1 MKKNPV
7 VLLPGLLEDADG
19 FAHQLAGLANVADVV
34 VADLTR
40 SDSMQGLARDALA
53 QAPAGPFAVIAHSM
67 GGYVAF
73 EILRQAPER
82 VSALALLNTN
92 ARADSAES
100 TQNRRRLMA
109 LAEKDLEAVVA
120 TLMPKQVTPGHLSDP
135 AITATISQ
143 MARSIGPAAFAR
155 QQTAIIGRVDS
166 RPLLP
171 RIACPTLV
179 LAGRADAIMPLELLE
194 EMARAIPGATL
205 VVVEDC
211 GHMAPLEQPEAVTDA
226 LYLWLTG
233 EPRPGPDV
241 VAGTR
246 RPPPT

>member
-1 MKKNPV
+1 MKKKPV

-19 FAHQLAGLANVADVV
+19 FAHQVAGLAEVADVV

-40 SDSMQGLARDALA
+40 SDSMQALAGDALE
-53 QAPAGPFAVIAHSM
+53 QAPEGPFALIAHSM

-73 EILRQAPER
+73 EMLRQAAGR
-82 VSALALLNTN
+82 ISALALLNTN
-92 ARADSAES
+92 ARADTAEA
-100 TQNRRRLMA
+100 TENRHRLMA
-109 LAEKDLEAVVA
+109 LAKKDFEAVIEA
-120 TLMPKQVTPGHLSDP
+120 LTPRQVTPAHLGDP

-143 MARSIGPAAFAR
+143 MAQSVGPDAFAR

-166 RPLLP
+166 RSLLP

-179 LAGRADAIMPLELLE
+179 VAGRDDVIMPLALLE
-194 EMARAIPGATL
+194 EMAGGIAGATL

-211 GHMAPLEQPEAVTDA
+211 GHMATLEQPEAVTDA
-226 LYLWLTG
+226 LYLWLAG
-233 EPRPGPDV
+233 EPRKGPDV

-246 RPPPT
+246 RPPPA